1 MNTGLLR
8 TITPDEVETYH
19 RDGVLLLPGMF
30 DKDWIELLNKGLDA
44 NIEAPTRRS
53 RIWYKDTSGRS
64 MFYDHTAWKGIEEYR
79 KFIFNSPAAQICGQL
94 MRSTTINFFFDS
106 VFVRST
112 GTQFETPWHQDEP
125 YWSVEGY
132 DACSIWMPLGPVKRK
147 NALSFVPGSHRL
159 KTVFKQYNFGD
170 LNPVRKKNVDQ
181 VDFSDIAEQEFPDIN
196 ADPKR
201 FGVVSWDMQ
210 PGDCIAFNGR
220 TMHGGSGK
228 LDDDCEL
235 RVFTTKWV
243 GDDVRIKFRDCGMD
257 PDHSADMIEK
267 DLKPGDRPGT
277 NLYPR
282 IWTRV

>member
-1 MNTGLLR
+1 MNTGLSR
-8 TITPDEVETYH
+8 TITPDEIETYH

-132 DACSIWMPLGPVKRK
+132 DACSIWMPLGPVKQK

-267 DLKPGDRPGT
+267 NLKPGDRLGT

-282 IWTRV
+282 IWTQV

>member
-1 MNTGLLR
+1 MNTGLSR
-8 TITPDEVETYH
+8 TITPDEIETYH

-64 MFYDHTAWKGIEEYR
+64 MFYDHTAWQGIEEYR

-267 DLKPGDRPGT
+267 NLKPGDRPGT

>member
-196 ADPKR
+196 ADPER

-228 LDDDCEL
+228 LDDGFEL

>member
-1 MNTGLLR
+1 MNTDLLR
-8 TITPDEVETYH
+8 TITPDEVEIYH

-64 MFYDHTAWKGIEEYR
+64 MFYDHTAWQGIEEYR
-79 KFIFNSPAAQICGQL
+79 KFIFNSPAAQICGHL

-132 DACSIWMPLGPVKRK
+132 DACSIWMPLGPVKQK

-257 PDHSADMIEK
+257 PDHSPDMIK
-267 DLKPGDRPGT
+267 KGLKSGDRPGT
-277 NLYPR
+277 DLYPQ
-282 IWTRV
+282 IWKLS

>member
-44 NIEAPTRRS
+44 NIETPTRRS

-64 MFYDHTAWKGIEEYR
+64 MFYDHTAWQGIEEYR

-132 DACSIWMPLGPVKRK
+132 DACSIWMPLGPVKQK

-210 PGDCIAFNGR
+210 AGDCIAFNGR

-282 IWTRV
+282 IWTQV

>member
-196 ADPKR
+196 ADPER

-210 PGDCIAFNGR
+210 PGDCIVFNGR

-228 LDDDCEL
+228 LDDGCEL

>member
-1 MNTGLLR
+1 MNTGLSR
-8 TITPDEVETYH
+8 TITPDEIETYH

-64 MFYDHTAWKGIEEYR
+64 MFYDHTAWQGIEEYR

-132 DACSIWMPLGPVKRK
+132 DACSIWMPLGPVKQK

-267 DLKPGDRPGT
+267 NLKPGDRPGT

>member
-1 MNTGLLR
+1 MNTDLLR
-8 TITPDEVETYH
+8 TITPNEVETYH
-19 RDGVLLLPGMF
+19 RDGVLKLSGMF
-30 DKDWIELLNKGLDA
+30 DKDWIEILNKGLDA
-44 NIEAPTRRS
+44 NIETPTRRS

-64 MFYDHTAWKGIEEYR
+64 MFYDHTAWQGIEEYK
-79 KFIFNSPAAQICGQL
+79 KFIFSSPAAQICGQL
-94 MRSTTINFFFDS
+94 MDSATVNFFFDS

-132 DACSIWMPLGPVKRK
+132 DACSLWMPLVPVKRK
-147 NALSFVPGSHRL
+147 SSLSFVPGSHRL

-196 ADPKR
+196 ADPER

-228 LDDDCEL
+228 LDDGYEL

-257 PDHSADMIEK
+257 PDHRPDMIEK
-267 DLKPGDRPGT
+267 GLKPGDRPDT
-277 NLYPR
+277 DLYPQ
-282 IWTRV
+282 IWKRS